1 MGFGCAREDAG
12 ATLALFSEVIRS
24 PALAQPKVDLY
35 KAQVSPSDAASCCI
49 LVAQPTAA
57 YRRMCPEVHTA
68 GQQLYTTAKILGAC
82 SKTGLAISQESHEPT
97 CATLVQMSF
106 Q

>member
-49 LVAQPTAA
+49 LVSTTRSCPP
-57 YRRMCPEVHTA
+57 RRMCTEVHTA
-68 GQQLYTTAKILGAC
+68 GHQLYTTAKILGAC
-82 SKTGLAISQESHEPT
+82 SRQALPYRKYAMNQRVRL
-97 CATLVQMSF
+97 L
-106 Q
+106 